1 MPPPNSQSAQS
12 PVAPEAG
19 ATVDRWLSF
28 LEELHPTEIDL
39 GLERVLVVLRRLF
52 PRKPRGR
59 IITVAG
65 TNGKGSAVATLE
77 ALLQAAGRTTGAYT
91 SPHLETYNE
100 RIRLNGT
107 MIEDAALVSAF
118 EQVEA
123 ARRGVSLTY
132 FEFGTLAAF
141 VALAEAG
148 VEDWL
153 LEVGLGGRLDA
164 VNVLDPDLAILT
176 SIGID
181 HVDFLGDNREQI
193 GFEKAGILRPGIPAV
208 CADTDTP
215 RSVLQQ
221 VAAQKVK
228 LALVG
233 RDYQL
238 LEDGADGQRSVLL
251 DYQDRRVRLPSGPL
265 PVPSVAAAV
274 VALSSL
280 APDLEVA
287 RIEQVLDE
295 LTVPGRFE
303 RMSTRPDVVVDVGHN
318 PHAATWLAQRIH
330 AEKAP
335 GRRVLAVYAALSDK
349 DVVGVYEAMKSEVDE
364 WWLAGL
370 DVPRG
375 LSAVAL
381 SDRLSGA
388 MLGGCS
394 CSDTVGQAISAA
406 RAAARPGDLIVIFG
420 SFFTVSEARRRL
432 SPISARK
439 RLTSFLDGSDREE
452 FSFPSPSDPHD
463 QLPAADYHHQLA
475 EARSRT
481 GESEALVVMAG
492 RTCGVPLVACAF
504 DSGFL
509 GGTMGEEVGDRF
521 VRAVDLAIERRLPLV
536 CFSASAGLRVQEGI
550 RALLQM
556 AKTAAALERMHK
568 AGIPYISV
576 LTEQVAGEVSASLA
590 MLGDLNIAE
599 PDLQMGYASTE
610 VIEQV
615 ELDALPAGFQG
626 SQFLLEQGAVD
637 MILDREQMRER
648 IAHILAK
655 FAGQGVPDTP

>member
-1 MPPPNSQSAQS
+1 MPPPNSNSAQP
-12 PVAPEAG
+12 PVPPEAG
-19 ATVDRWLSF
+19 ATVDRWLTF
-28 LEELHPTEIDL
+28 LEQLHPTDIDL
-39 GLERVLVVLRRLF
+39 GLDRVLVVLRRLF
-52 PRKPRGR
+52 PRKPRAR

-65 TNGKGSAVATLE
+65 TNGKGSAVASLE

-100 RIRLNGT
+100 RIRLNGV
-107 MIEDAALVSAF
+107 MIEDSALISAF

-123 ARRGVSLTY
+123 ARRDVSLTY

-164 VNVLDPDLAILT
+164 VNVLDPDLAMLT

-181 HVDFLGDNREQI
+181 HVAFLGDNREQI

-221 VAAQKVK
+221 VAAQKVN

-238 LEDGADGQRSVLL
+238 VEGEADATGAVILVHR
-251 DYQDRRVRLPSGPL
+251 DRRVRLPDGPL

-274 VALSSL
+274 VALATL
-280 APDLEVA
+280 QPELDAH
-287 RIEQVLDE
+287 RIEQTLAK

-318 PHAATWLAQRIH
+318 PQAAGWLAQRLG
-330 AEKAP
+330 AEKTP

-349 DVVGVYEAMKSEVDE
+349 DVAGVSEAMIPVVDQ

-375 LSAVAL
+375 LSVQSLTERIQGVAPADL
-381 SDRLSGA
+381 V
-388 MLGGCS
+388 C
-394 CSDTVGQAISAA
+394 CETVGQAISAA
-406 RAAARPGDLIVIFG
+406 RAAARPEDLVVVFG
-420 SFFTVSEARRRL
+420 SFFTVAEARRRL
-432 SPISARK
+432 SPIRARD
-439 RLTSFLDGSDREE
+439 RLMSFLDKANREE
-452 FSFPSPSDPHD
+452 LVFPLSSDACDPLD
-463 QLPAADYHHQLA
+463 QGGYQVQLA
-475 EARSRT
+475 EAREMT
-481 GESEALVVMAG
+481 GESEALVVMTGSA
-492 RTCGVPLVACAF
+492 CGVPLVACAF
-504 DSGFL
+504 ERDFL
-509 GGTMGEEVGDRF
+509 GGTMGEEVGNRF

-556 AKTAAALERMHK
+556 AKTAAALERMHN

-576 LTEQVAGEVSASLA
+576 MTEQVAGEVSASLA

-599 PDLQMGYASTE
+599 PDLKMGYASGAF
-610 VIEQV
+610 IEQV
-615 ELDALPAGFQG
+615 EMDSLPSGFQG
-626 SQFLLEQGAVD
+626 SQFLLEKGAVD

-655 FAGQGVPDTP
+655 FSGQEMPDAP